1 MVLIRAKDAAKMTQ
15 KEREEKL
22 KDLRMELVR
31 GSVTANRANAKTKE
45 IKRAISRL
53 MTCQESSS
61 RKRILEH
68 AQETKKSASAGF
80 STFNKSSKEALN
92 KK

>member
-1 MVLIRAKDAAKMTQ
+1 MALIRAKDVAKMNQ

-22 KDLRMELVR
+22 KDLRMELVK

-53 MTCQESSS
+53 
-61 RKRILEH
+61 I
-68 AQETKKSASAGF
+68 
-80 STFNKSSKEALN
+80 TFNKSSKEALN